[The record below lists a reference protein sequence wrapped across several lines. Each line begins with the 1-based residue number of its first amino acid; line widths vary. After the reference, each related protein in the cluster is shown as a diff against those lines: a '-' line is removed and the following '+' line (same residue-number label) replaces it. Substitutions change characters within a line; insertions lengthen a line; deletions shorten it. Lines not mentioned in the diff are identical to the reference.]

1 LSDFWL
7 PAASASSAS
16 FSSPSS
22 SSSVAESFSFIFVFC
37 FLFLFFFLGGSCR
50 ILFGR
55 GRGGG
60 TVRERILLVEA
71 KMGLGEAGGEVVQ
84 HAGPRIYSCCN
95 CRCHVS
101 DHDDIIS
108 KCFQVLLLLLSSSSF
123 PSSSSSFSSLG
134 CSRWCFCFGAE
145 RKYVRAWSG
154 CGKWEGEC
162 AIEDGT
168 VAQFFFGGGVR
179 GWKPRNFVF
188 TDLWTRWVVR

>member
-1 LSDFWL
+1 
-7 PAASASSAS
+7 
-16 FSSPSS
+16 
-22 SSSVAESFSFIFVFC
+22 
-37 FLFLFFFLGGSCR
+37 LFFWGFVQNFAWQRVWGE
-50 ILFGR
+50 
-55 GRGGG
+55 G
-60 TVRERILLVEA
+60 TVRERILLLEA
-71 KMGLGEAGGEVVQ
+71 KMGLGEAGGGVVQ

-108 KCFQVLLLLLSSSSF
+108 KCFQVLLLLLLLLSSSVF

-168 VAQFFFGGGVR
+168 VAQLFFGGGVR
-179 GWKPRNFVF
+179 GWRPRNFVF